1 MLSDTRNDD
10 ASPLSFGLRSE
21 QLAHNLTVGIVKVA
35 DGFIDKDKVE
45 RLAQGTN
52 QRYTLLLTE

>member
-10 ASPLSFGLRSE
+10 ASPLSFGLGSE
-21 QLAHNLTVGIVKVA
+21 QLAHNLTVGIIEVT
-35 DGFIDKDKVE
+35 DGFIDKNKVE
-45 RLAQGTN
+45 RLTQGTN